1 MKISQIQPITSLSIE
16 SHSCTLVNKSKSI
29 LENVLFENST
39 SILSAKYLEDT
50 SHMIQIFLQQ
60 KHSWK
65 RREATPGK
73 QNLTLPSSGSNYNIQ
88 TRSAE
93 TPHDPEIDRIHEDTG
108 WDMILA
114 ALRTKEEGN
123 FESYISIIVVSLTLA
138 GVLLQFKYIIS
149 IKLCTK

>member
-1 MKISQIQPITSLSIE
+1 MKISQIQPVTSSFIE
-16 SHSCTLVNKSKSI
+16 SHSFSLVNRSKSI
-29 LENVLFENST
+29 LENVLFENSA
-39 SILSAKYLEDT
+39 SIPSAKYLEDT
-50 SHMIQIFLQQ
+50 SQMIQIFLQQ

-93 TPHDPEIDRIHEDTG
+93 TPHDPEIDRMREDTG

-114 ALRTKEEGN
+114 ALRTRE
-123 FESYISIIVVSLTLA
+123 
-138 GVLLQFKYIIS
+138 
-149 IKLCTK
+149 